1 MTVILVCQTDEACLG
16 FPVGSVDFRVGA
28 NGEPDLNVTCY
39 KGGETVSQ
47 NFQMCDV
54 TSMPFV

>member
-1 MTVILVCQTDEACLG
+1 MTVILVCQTDESCLG
-16 FPVGSVDFRVGA
+16 FPVGSVDFSA
-28 NGEPDLNVTCY
+28 DGEPDLNMICY

-54 TSMPFV
+54 TSMLFV